1 MRLSPFPSTAQP
13 NEPGPGAPLPNAAP
27 EKVLTPAI
35 LVVGA
40 GPAGLS
46 AAIAAAGAGAD
57 VLLLD
62 EGNTPAAHPNALRR
76 QDDRLR
82 AKALAAGVQTLRA
95 MVWGAFPGADGPEIT
110 ALAPGARL
118 VIRPQRL
125 ILAAGAHEAPVHLPA
140 WGLQSET
147 GLARLLGA
155 RHRVAGGRIETVTDE
170 AGRTSLDAIY
180 AVGDEAVLGSAPVAR
195 LRGTLAGLAAAR
207 ALGLAAP
214 VGPRRAVRRAE
225 RFQRALRWAFA
236 TAPLDS
242 AALPDDTVVC
252 RCEDVTA
259 GMIRAARP
267 SAGSI
272 AAVKRATRAGM
283 GHCAGRY
290 CGVAMAQLCGATVE
304 ADLLAPRPPLR
315 PVLAGAIM
323 ADHPDPQD
331 AAVPVPPPT
340 RWIAAGHA
348 ALPRDAEVLVIGGGI
363 IGLAC
368 ALFLARE
375 GVDVVLADRAEPG
388 LAASTANAGSL
399 HVQLVPYV
407 YAAGNGGPMA
417 AALPLGPASIA
428 LWREIARDANESL
441 GIRTEGGLIL
451 AETAAELDLLRSKAA
466 FERSRGIPSEVI
478 GATDLAR
485 MAPHIDGRFVGAAF
499 CASEGQGDPLRGTAA
514 LLALARQ
521 AGVRVAP
528 GLEITGLA
536 AAAPG
541 WRIET
546 SAGVMRAGQVVNAGG
561 AQARRIGALA
571 GVDVPMHALVQQV
584 IATEAAPPM
593 LRQLVAWTGRHL
605 SLKQGEG
612 GHLLIGGGWPG
623 SVDASGATQVLRRS
637 LEGNLALAARA
648 LPRLQGMH
656 VVRAWTGLAPHLDRA
671 PLISATPG
679 APGLWHAVTG
689 NGYTLGPVVGRM
701 MADAVRG
708 GTALPAAFSL

>member
-1 MRLSPFPSTAQP
+1 MPD
-13 NEPGPGAPLPNAAP
+13 AAP
-27 EKVLTPAI
+27 ETVLTPAI

-40 GPAGLS
+40 GPAGIA
-46 AAIAAAGAGAD
+46 AAIAAAGAGAG

-62 EGNTPAAHPNALRR
+62 ERDTPAAYPNVLGR
-76 QDDRLR
+76 QGDRLR
-82 AKALAAGVQTLRA
+82 AKALAAGVQTLQA
-95 MVWGAFPGADGPEIT
+95 LVWGAFPGADGPEIT

-125 ILAAGAHEAPVHLPA
+125 ILAAGAHEAPVHLPG

-155 RHRVAGGRIETVTDE
+155 RHRVVEGRIETVTDE
-170 AGRTSLDAIY
+170 AGRTSLDVIY
-180 AVGDEAVLGSAPVAR
+180 AVEDEAVLGSAPVAR
-195 LRGTLAGLAAAR
+195 HRGALAGLAAAR
-207 ALGLAAP
+207 SLGLAAP
-214 VGPRRAVRRAE
+214 AGPRRALHWAA
-225 RFQRALRWAFA
+225 RFQRALCRAFA
-236 TAPLDS
+236 AAPLDP
-242 AALPDDTVVC
+242 AALPNDTMIC
-252 RCEDVTA
+252 HCEDVTA
-259 GMIRAARP
+259 GMIRAARLGAA
-267 SAGSI
+267 SL

-283 GHCAGRY
+283 GRCAGRS
-290 CGVAMAQLCGATVE
+290 CGVAMARLCGATVE

-323 ADHPDPQD
+323 ADHPDPPD
-331 AAVPVPPPT
+331 AVVHLPPPT
-340 RWIAAGHA
+340 RWIAAGQA
-348 ALPRDAEVLVIGGGI
+348 ALPDDAEVLVIGGGI

-375 GVDVVLADRAEPG
+375 GVDVVLADRGEPG

-407 YAAGNGGPMA
+407 YAAGSGGPMA

-485 MAPHIDGRFVGAAF
+485 MAPDIDGRFMGAAF
-499 CASEGQGDPLRGTAA
+499 CPSEGQGDPLRGTAA
-514 LLALARQ
+514 LLGLARR

-541 WRIET
+541 WRIAT
-546 SAGVMRAGQVVNAGG
+546 SAGIMRAGQVVNAAGV
-561 AQARRIGALA
+561 QARRIGALA
-571 GVDVPMHALVQQV
+571 GVDVPGHALVQQV
-584 IATEAAPPM
+584 IATEAAAPM

-605 SLKQGEG
+605 SLKQGDG

-623 SVDASGATQVLRRS
+623 SVDASGAAQVLRRS
-637 LEGNLALAARA
+637 LEGNLALAGRA
-648 LPRLQGMH
+648 LPRLRGVH

-679 APGLWHAVTG
+679 APGLGHAVTG

-701 MADAVRG
+701 VADAVRG